1 MFRGVVTNA
10 ARSAPAARSAGS
22 PPASTRNLS
31 TDVVVEA
38 ALRVA
43 DAEGMSAVT
52 LGRVARDL
60 GCHVTSLY
68 THVDSIDDLHMR
80 MAVVVQT
87 DLGQRLWQAALGR
100 TGVEALRALANVYRE
115 FGESHPVRSWLLF
128 AMTGKADSRFRD
140 GAHFLVEPIRATLR
154 SFGLDEQQVLHA
166 HRSFS
171 ASMRGF
177 LLGVGQGA
185 YGDEADATFEQ
196 IVSLYTVALE
206 RGDWPTTPPA
216 KRSRAR

>member
-1 MFRGVVTNA
+1 MFLGVVTNA
-10 ARSAPAARSAGS
+10 AGA
-22 PPASTRNLS
+22 RNLS
-31 TDVVVEA
+31 TVVVVEA
-38 ALRVA
+38 ALRIA

-80 MAVVVQT
+80 MAVEVQT

-100 TGVEALRALANVYRE
+100 SGAEALRALANVYRE
-115 FGESHPVRSWLLF
+115 FGETRRVRSWLLF

-140 GAHFLVEPIRATLR
+140 GAQFLVEPIRATLG

-166 HRSFS
+166 HRAFS

-177 LLGVGQGA
+177 LLGEGQGA

-196 IVSLYTVALE
+196 IVALYLVALE
-206 RGDWPTTPPA
+206 RGDWPLAATPAAASARPST
-216 KRSRAR
+216 KRPRAH